1 MKFYIHTT
9 GCKAN
14 QWDSYIIQE
23 ELINAGMKIANTL
36 SQADLIVINACTV
49 TEGADRDIR
58 RFINRCRRLDHK
70 GKIIL
75 VGCQPQAHQKDTFGV
90 DLILGQNEKYFIT
103 DARYVIEAK
112 EYAKNCEVIES
123 SDLVNTT
130 KEILKKSN
138 IKKIIFDPNDFTY
151 ATYIKLSE
159 DLKVEFIPK
168 PNFSK
173 EKRAI
178 KTQKEIKLLKKA
190 AELGREGFKE
200 FAKYIRKNGFHK
212 TEQFL
217 YFKAFEKMS
226 QSGNLDISFEPII
239 AINENAAKPHA
250 LPTSKKLKL
259 NDLLLVDAGIK
270 YKRYCSDRTCTS
282 VVDFEKFSFK
292 REQKFKNAK
301 HQKVYDIV
309 LKAQLNA
316 IEKAR
321 VGMKA
326 SDVDKL
332 TRDIIEQSG
341 YGKYFVHSTGHGVGL
356 DIHEYPV
363 INSKSDVIIE
373 DNMVFTIEPGIY
385 LPSEFG
391 VRIEDT
397 VVMQNGKAV
406 IL

>member
-1 MKFYIHTT
+1 MKNFILQNENAVYFE
-9 GCKAN
+9 CKFSCDN
-14 QWDSYIIQE
+14 
-23 ELINAGMKIANTL
+23 
-36 SQADLIVINACTV
+36 VIFLNL
-49 TEGADRDIR
+49 E
-58 RFINRCRRLDHK
+58 
-70 GKIIL
+70 
-75 VGCQPQAHQKDTFGV
+75 
-90 DLILGQNEKYFIT
+90 NEKYFIT

-138 IKKIIFDPNDFTY
+138 IKKLIFDPNDFTY

-159 DLKVEFIPK
+159 DLKVEFIAK

-226 QSGNLDISFEPII
+226 QSGKLDISFEPII

-250 LPTSKKLKL
+250 LPTNKKLKL
-259 NDLLLVDAGIK
+259 NDLLLVDAGVK

-282 VVDFEKFSFK
+282 HVDFENFNFK
-292 REQKFKNAK
+292 REQKFKNPK
-301 HQKVYDIV
+301 HQKIYDIV

-316 IEKAR
+316 IINAR
-321 VGMKA
+321 IGMKA
-326 SDVDKL
+326 SEIDKL
-332 TRDIIEQSG
+332 TRDVIEKAG
-341 YGKYFVHSTGHGVGL
+341 FGKYFIHSTGHGVGL
-356 DIHEYPV
+356 DIHEFPN
-363 INSKSDVIIE
+363 INSKSDV
-373 DNMVFTIEPGIY
+373 
-385 LPSEFG
+385 L
-391 VRIEDT
+391 R
-397 VVMQNGKAV
+397 
-406 IL
+406 

>member
-1 MKFYIHTT
+1 MK
-9 GCKAN
+9 N
-14 QWDSYIIQE
+14 
-23 ELINAGMKIANTL
+23 
-36 SQADLIVINACTV
+36 
-49 TEGADRDIR
+49 
-58 RFINRCRRLDHK
+58 FIL
-70 GKIIL
+70 
-75 VGCQPQAHQKDTFGV
+75 
-90 DLILGQNEKYFIT
+90 QNENAIYFECKFSCDNVIFLNLEKDKYFIT
-103 DARYVIEAK
+103 DARYIIEAK

-123 SDLVNTT
+123 SNLIETT
-130 KEILKKSN
+130 KEILRKNK
-138 IKKIIFDPNDFTY
+138 IKKIVFDPNDFSY
-151 ATYIKLSE
+151 ATYINLTE
-159 DLKVEFIPK
+159 TLKTQFIAK

-173 EKRAI
+173 QKRAI
-178 KTQKEIKLLKKA
+178 KSAKEIILLRKA
-190 AELGREGFKE
+190 AIAGREGFKE
-200 FAKYIRKNGFHK
+200 LAKFIRKNGFNQ

-226 QSGNLDISFEPII
+226 QIGKLDISFEPIV

-250 LPTSKKLKL
+250 LPTNKKLKL
-259 NDLLLVDAGIK
+259 NDLILVDAGIK

-282 VVDFEKFSFK
+282 AVDFEKFSFK
-292 REQKFKNAK
+292 REQKFKNEK

-326 SDVDKL
+326 SEIDKL
-332 TRDIIEQSG
+332 TRDVIEKAG
-341 YGKYFVHSTGHGVGL
+341 FGKYFVHSTGHGVGL
-356 DIHEYPV
+356 DIHEFPF

-373 DNMVFTIEPGIY
+373 ENMVFTIEPGIY

-397 VVMQNGKAV
+397 IVMQNGKAV